1 MFGQYIP
8 IGLEPL
14 AWRIVHRIRVVHFTL
29 VKAEPPI
36 QRTASKVYPLFYNK
50 MCPVPNMTEPPC
62 RNIQVAVHVRI
73 VRKPNM

>member
-14 AWRIVHRIRVVHFTL
+14 AWRIVHHIRVVHFTL

-36 QRTASKVYPLFYNK
+36 QRTASKVYPLFLTQLNLNK
-50 MCPVPNMTEPPC
+50 MLLW
-62 RNIQVAVHVRI
+62 
-73 VRKPNM
+73 KPNGVNINNNI

>member
-36 QRTASKVYPLFYNK
+36 RRTALKIYPLFLTQWNLNK
-50 MCPVPNMTEPPC
+50 MLLW
-62 RNIQVAVHVRI
+62 
-73 VRKPNM
+73 KPNGVNINSSI